1 MNDSAPLDVE
11 AAVRSRYTEGAQE
24 RVEALCCPVDY
35 DPRWLKVIPREVLD
49 RDYGCGDP
57 SRYARAGDTVLD
69 LGSGGGKIC
78 FIASQ
83 VVGPTGRV
91 IGVDMNPDMLE
102 LSRRSAPVVA
112 EAVGYANVEFKRGR
126 IQDLATDLD
135 AIDARLAAEP
145 IRSAEDLAAVQRWS
159 GLNPM
164 IPDNSVDLVV
174 SNCVLNLVDDAHK
187 AQLIREIFRVV
198 KVGGRIAISDI
209 VSDEVVPQELR
220 NDPVLWSGCIS
231 GAFQESELLRLLE
244 EAGFHGI
251 AVDKWDEKPWQT
263 VAGIEFRSATITA
276 HKGKQG
282 PCFEA
287 NQAVIYKGPWK
298 QVEDD
303 DGHVFRRGQRVAV
316 CAKTYNLLASAPYAG
331 QTIGV
336 EPLVAIPPE
345 ARQPFDCMRSVPRH
359 PRETK
364 GMDYTATTAASGA
377 CGPGSGC
384 C

>member
-11 AAVRSRYTEGAQE
+11 AVVRARYTEGALD

-35 DPRWLKVIPREVLD
+35 DPRWLKVIPQEVLD

-83 VVGPTGRV
+83 VVGPGGRV
-91 IGVDMNPDMLE
+91 IGVDMNPDMLD
-102 LSRRSAPVVA
+102 LARRSAPAVA
-112 EAVGYANVEFKRGR
+112 AAVGHANVEFKRGR

-135 AIDARLAAEP
+135 AIDARLAAAP
-145 IRSAEDLAAVQRWS
+145 VTNADDLAALQRWS
-159 GLNPM
+159 AQHPM

-174 SNCVLNLVDDAHK
+174 SNCVLNLVEDAQK
-187 AQLIREIFRVV
+187 AQLVREIFRVV

-220 NDPVLWSGCIS
+220 DDPVLWSGCIS
-231 GAFQESELLRLLE
+231 GAFFEGELLRLLE

-251 AVDKWDEKPWQT
+251 AIDKWDEKPWQT
-263 VAGIEFRSATITA
+263 VGGIEFRAATITA

-303 DGHVFRRGQRVAV
+303 DGHVFRRGERVAV
-316 CAKTYNLLASAPYAG
+316 CAKTFDLLTRAPYAG

-336 EPLVAIPPE
+336 EPLAAIPPE
-345 ARQPFDCMRSVPRH
+345 ERKPFDCMRSVPRH

-364 GMDYTATTAASGA
+364 GMDYAVTTASAGA
-377 CGPGSGC
+377 CGPSSGC